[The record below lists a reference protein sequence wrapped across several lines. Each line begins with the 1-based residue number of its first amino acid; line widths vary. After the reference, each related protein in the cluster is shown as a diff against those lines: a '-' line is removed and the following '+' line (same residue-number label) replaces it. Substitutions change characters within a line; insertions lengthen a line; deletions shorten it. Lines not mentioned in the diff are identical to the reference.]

1 MYQNILN
8 CIIKNLEKKNKLII
22 VQEPVYN
29 DDGSDAVSEIR
40 SQDNKDR
47 WIVRLNLEKYFWKI
61 NYQHDEAWIG
71 GPGIPSS
78 SFGRGTLG
86 FKLIMRLFISNLKR
100 PVILICT
107 YNLKSKNQLTQGNW
121 EVRSVALLK
130 IEKHFTNNYNTS
142 RNRSFYKLDIS
153 TKKNATYFN

>member
-47 WIVRLNLEKYFWKI
+47 WMVRLNLEKYFWKI

-121 EVRSVALLK
+121 EVRSVALAK
-130 IEKHFTNNYNTS
+130 DRKA
-142 RNRSFYKLDIS
+142 FY
-153 TKKNATYFN
+153 